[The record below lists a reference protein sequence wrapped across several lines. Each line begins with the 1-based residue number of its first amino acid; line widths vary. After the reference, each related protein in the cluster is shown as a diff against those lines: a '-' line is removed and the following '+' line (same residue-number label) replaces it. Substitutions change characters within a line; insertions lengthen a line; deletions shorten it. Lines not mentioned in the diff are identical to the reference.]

1 MMQDFYQNNVQKAK
15 QELALLEKQINRNS
29 LFRLIVIIGGGAVL
43 FKVFQTNN
51 IGLLLLV
58 VFTIVFVFAT
68 LVRRQSRL
76 EKKSDETKA
85 FLRVNEN
92 EIQVATGQPNI
103 YLGGVE
109 YLDGKHPYASDLD
122 VFGPHSLFEKINRA
136 ATTEGVGRLA
146 NWLASASDKDTIL
159 RRQEASRELADKRT
173 WTQMLQ
179 TKLLFNL
186 GQKVNIKTFLQRY
199 LQDEAFRFG
208 NAFMRFYVPIAPF
221 LLLAGVLFS
230 LFVLPIWN
238 ILLLLAIV
246 HLLWTL
252 FLAGKVSYFSSRI
265 DKIGATLIAYS
276 DAIEMIEEEQFSA
289 ELNQI
294 LQEELRTAD
303 NQKLSRAF
311 KSLGLLVDKLDARN
325 NILIGAIL
333 NMIFLWDFKQ
343 VIAIQKWKR
352 SYEGNVLHTF
362 DVIADFEALLSLAT
376 LRNNHPTWCDPVIL
390 DDPREDRLQVRAV
403 NHPLIPAGQAVEND
417 YSAADHR
424 VALVTGSNMAGKST
438 FLRTIGVNAVL
449 AYAGGVVC
457 ADYFSVPIYRLV
469 TYMRIKDDL
478 NESTS
483 TFKAELDRMKF
494 ILGVVELATDSFFLI
509 DEMLRGTNSVDKY
522 LGSRAIIKKLVGMK
536 GKGMV
541 ATHDLQLSTL
551 EEEYPELIKNYHFDI
566 QVQHGEMLFDY
577 KLKHGKCTVFNASML
592 LKGIGIEV
600 SS

>member
-1 MMQDFYQNNVQKAK
+1 MQDFYLNNIQKAT
-15 QELALLEKQINRNS
+15 QELTLLEKQINRNS
-29 LFRLIVIIGGGAVL
+29 FFRLAIIIGGGVVL

-51 IGLLLLV
+51 VWLLLLV
-58 VFTIVFVFAT
+58 VFAIVFVFAA

-92 EIQVATGQPNI
+92 EVNMETGQSNI
-103 YLGGVE
+103 YLDGSE

-122 VFGPHSLFEKINRA
+122 VFGPHSLFEKINRT
-136 ATTEGVGRLA
+136 ATPEGVDRLA

-159 RRQEASRELADKRT
+159 HRQKAAQELADKRV
-173 WTQMLQ
+173 WTQSLQ

-199 LQDEAFRFG
+199 LQDEAFHFG

-221 LLLAGVLFS
+221 VFVVGILFS
-230 LFVLPIWN
+230 LFVFPVWKV
-238 ILLLLAIV
+238 LLLLGVV
-246 HLLWTL
+246 HLMWTL

-276 DAIEMIEEEQFSA
+276 DAIEMIENEQFSA
-289 ELNQI
+289 VLNQR
-294 LQEELRTAD
+294 LQEELRTVD
-303 NQKLSRAF
+303 DEKLSKAF
-311 KSLGLLVDKLDARN
+311 KNLGLLVDKLDARN

-333 NMIFLWDFKQ
+333 NIIFLWDFKQ
-343 VIAIQKWKR
+343 VLAIQKWKQ

-362 DVIADFEALLSLAT
+362 DVIADLEVLLSLAT
-376 LRNNHPTWCDPVIL
+376 LRSNRPAWCAPVIL
-390 DDPREDRLQVRAV
+390 EDPREDRIQVKGV
-403 NHPLIPAGQAVEND
+403 NHPLIPTAQAVAND
-417 YSAADHR
+417 YSGEDHR

-438 FLRTIGVNAVL
+438 FLRTIGINAVL
-449 AYAGGVVC
+449 AYAGSVVC
-457 ADYFSVPIYRLV
+457 ATQFAMPIYRLV

-494 ILGVVELATDSFFLI
+494 ILGVVEVASDSFFLI

-522 LGSRAIIKKLVGMK
+522 LGSRAIIKKLVGMQ

-551 EEEYPELIKNYHFDI
+551 EEEYPDVIKNYHFDI
-566 QVQHGEMLFDY
+566 QVRDGEMLFDY
-577 KLKHGKCTVFNASML
+577 KLKNGKCTVFNASML
-592 LKGIGIEV
+592 LKDIGIEIGE
-600 SS
+600 